1 MGSTSTNK
9 PPDLGSHD
17 TLSWP
22 LDRAAGMCYTI
33 HDVADNMPKPA
44 TLLML
49 NTGVKDAMRVPLQQ
63 EILELLKQKLL
74 PELEQLGRRIA
85 KADQDSRERD
95 AQLLEAIRTVDMAS
109 RERDAVLAAAITS
122 VQADLKVLTG
132 RLDTLEVRM
141 QERFAEI
148 DKRFEQ
154 VDKRFEQIDKRFE
167 QVEQSIR
174 ELHADLRE
182 VRSLMFVGKAQQ
194 LGYQLHDK

>member
-1 MGSTSTNK
+1 MK
-9 PPDLGSHD
+9 
-17 TLSWP
+17 
-22 LDRAAGMCYTI
+22 
-33 HDVADNMPKPA
+33 
-44 TLLML
+44 
-49 NTGVKDAMRVPLQQ
+49 VPLQQ

-74 PELEQLGRRIA
+74 PELELLGQRIA

-95 AQLLEAIRTVDMAS
+95 AQLLEAIRAVDMAS
-109 RERDAVLAAAITS
+109 RERDAALAAAITS
-122 VQADLKVLTG
+122 VQADVKVLTG
-132 RLDTLEVRM
+132 RVDNLDIRI

-154 VDKRFEQIDKRFE
+154 VDKRFE

-194 LGYQLHDK
+194 MGYQLHDK

>member
-1 MGSTSTNK
+1 
-9 PPDLGSHD
+9 
-17 TLSWP
+17 
-22 LDRAAGMCYTI
+22 
-33 HDVADNMPKPA
+33 
-44 TLLML
+44 ML
-49 NTGVKDAMRVPLQQ
+49 TPSAVVVMINTGAKDAMKVPLQQ

-95 AQLLEAIRTVDMAS
+95 TQLLEAIRTVDMAS
-109 RERDAVLAAAITS
+109 RERDAVLVAAISS

-132 RLDTLEVRM
+132 RLDTLDVRM

-154 VDKRFEQIDKRFE
+154 IDRRFE

>member
-1 MGSTSTNK
+1 
-9 PPDLGSHD
+9 
-17 TLSWP
+17 
-22 LDRAAGMCYTI
+22 MCYTM
-33 HDVADNMPKPA
+33 HDVADNMTTSPA

-49 NTGVKDAMRVPLQQ
+49 NTGAKDAMKVPLQQ

-154 VDKRFEQIDKRFE
+154 VDKRFEQ
-167 QVEQSIR
+167 VEQSIR